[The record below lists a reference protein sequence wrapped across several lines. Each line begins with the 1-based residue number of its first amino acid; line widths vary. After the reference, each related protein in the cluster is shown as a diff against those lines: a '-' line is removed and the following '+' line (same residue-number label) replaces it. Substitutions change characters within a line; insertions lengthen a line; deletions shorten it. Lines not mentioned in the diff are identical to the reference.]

1 MKISGET
8 YGPLKV
14 TVDRALTT
22 NVWLNISLK
31 TGKNREVRRIMQKC
45 DLQVN
50 KLVRLEYGKYK
61 LGSVILLIFSWNQE
75 SFGNFLSQMVLIV
88 G

>member
-1 MKISGET
+1 MTINGET
-8 YGPLKV
+8 YGPLQV
-14 TVDRALTT
+14 TVDRSLST
-22 NVWLNISLK
+22 NVWLNIALK

-61 LGSVILLIFSWNQE
+61 LGAVNYIKILS
-75 SFGNFLSQMVLIV
+75 
-88 G
+88 